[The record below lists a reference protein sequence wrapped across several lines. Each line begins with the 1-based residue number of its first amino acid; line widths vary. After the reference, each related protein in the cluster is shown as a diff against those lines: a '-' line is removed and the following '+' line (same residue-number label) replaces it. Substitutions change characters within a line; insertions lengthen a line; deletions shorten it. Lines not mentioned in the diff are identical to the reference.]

1 MSDNKKFFG
10 INDINWGHK
19 WGFKDSGFVINNDKS
34 VTFAGNRYPICGKR
48 LTRFVPFVE
57 EMLGVEFKIEPK
69 VKEQTTKHIEPT
81 KINEGFLKELSSTF
95 NEDRYTMEDNERIL
109 HSHGQHSTDEVYKV
123 LYGKLEHF
131 TDLVFYV
138 ESEQETI
145 QLVEMAKKHDVCL
158 IPYGGGTNVTN
169 ALRPP
174 KEETRMVVTVDTRRM
189 NRVESIDEENLMVT
203 VQSGITGKDLEEAL
217 HKKGYTV
224 GHEPD
229 SYEFSTVGGWIST
242 NAAGMKKHRYG
253 NIEDIVQNVTMITP
267 SGIINQIKPLTRSSI
282 GIKPQNVLF
291 GSEGNLGIITK
302 ATLKMHLLPE
312 SSSYESI
319 VLSDWE
325 TGVLFM
331 QNLFRS
337 NMVPAS
343 SRLADNLQIRL
354 GQALKEDKTGLA
366 GLLDRFKQF
375 VLFQIKGFDP
385 EKITVAV
392 FKIEGSSSEVKNQKE
407 NLKRLANKHGGVL
420 AGESTGKSGYLATMV
435 IAYIRELIFTQ
446 NILGETMETAVPWSK
461 INQVK
466 EEASK
471 LVVELHK
478 KHKLPGKPFFTSR
491 ISKIYH
497 TGVCMYNTIAMCF
510 DGVENPEDV
519 FTKIEHTMRENFIKN
534 GGSISHHHGVGKL
547 RKDFVS
553 ETISQG
559 SVEMIQG
566 IKQKQDPNNIF
577 GVNNNIVN
585 DQVTSP
591 ND

>member
-1 MSDNKKFFG
+1 MNKKEKFFG
-10 INDINWGHK
+10 VNNTNWGHK
-19 WGFKDSGFVINNDKS
+19 WGFRDSGFIVNEDRS
-34 VTFAGNRYPICGKR
+34 VTFAGNRYPICGKK
-48 LTRFVPFVE
+48 LSKFIPFVE
-57 EMLGVEFKIEPK
+57 EVLGVEFKIKPK
-69 VKEQTTKHIEPT
+69 VEELDKKHVDKAFVNHDFIS
-81 KINEGFLKELSSTF
+81 ELRSVF
-95 NEDRYTMEDNERIL
+95 NEDRFTEEDNERLL

-123 LYGKLEHF
+123 LYGKLKKF
-131 TDLVFYV
+131 TDLVFYI
-138 ESEQETI
+138 ESEEEAI
-145 QLVEMAKKHDVCL
+145 ELIELAKKHDVCL

-174 KEETRMVVTVDTRRM
+174 EDEHRMIVTVDTRRL
-189 NRVESIDEENLMVT
+189 NKIESLDKENLMVT

-217 HKKGYTV
+217 NKEGFTV

-253 NIEDIVQNVTMITP
+253 NIEDIVQNLTMVTP

-282 GIKPQNVLF
+282 GIKTQNILF

-302 ATLKMHLLPE
+302 ATLKMHRLPAK
-312 SSSYESI
+312 SSYESI
-319 VLSDWE
+319 VLSDWQ
-325 TGVLFM
+325 TGVQFM
-331 QNLFRS
+331 QDLSRS

-354 GQALKEDKTGLA
+354 GQALKEEKSGLPK
-366 GLLDRFKQF
+366 LLDKFKQF
-375 VLFQIKGFDP
+375 VLFKVKGFDP
-385 EKITVAV
+385 EKFTVAV
-392 FKIEGSSSEVKNQKE
+392 FKIEGSEVEVKTQRQNLE
-407 NLKRLANKHGGVL
+407 NLAKKHGGVL

-471 LVVELHK
+471 LIVKLHK
-478 KHKLPGKPFFTSR
+478 EHNLPGKPFFTSR
-491 ISKIYH
+491 ISKVYH
-497 TGVCMYNTIAMCF
+497 TGVCMYNTIAMCY

-519 FTKIEHTMRENFIKN
+519 FTEIEHIMRENFIEN

-547 RKDFVS
+547 RKDFMS
-553 ETISQG
+553 NTISEG
-559 SVEMIQG
+559 SVEMIKG
-566 IKQKQDPNNIF
+566 IKKNQDPHNIF
-577 GVNNNIVN
+577 GVNNNIVM
-585 DQVTSP
+585 D
-591 ND
+591 

>member
-1 MSDNKKFFG
+1 MNKKEKFFG
-10 INDINWGHK
+10 VNNTNWGHK
-19 WGFKDSGFVINNDKS
+19 WGFKDSGFIVNEDRS
-34 VTFAGNRYPICGKR
+34 VTFAGNRYPICGKK
-48 LTRFVPFVE
+48 LSKFIPFVE
-57 EMLGVEFKIEPK
+57 EVLGVEFKIKPK
-69 VKEQTTKHIEPT
+69 VEELDKKHVDKAFVNHDFIS
-81 KINEGFLKELSSTF
+81 ELRSRF
-95 NEDRYTMEDNERIL
+95 NKDRFTEEDNERLL

-123 LYGKLEHF
+123 LYGKLKKF
-131 TDLVFYV
+131 TDLVFYI
-138 ESEQETI
+138 ESEEEAI
-145 QLVEMAKKHDVCL
+145 ELIELAKKHDVCL

-174 KEETRMVVTVDTRRM
+174 EDEHRMIVTVDTRRL
-189 NRVESIDEENLMVT
+189 NKIESLDKENLMVT

-217 HKKGYTV
+217 NKEGFTV

-253 NIEDIVQNVTMITP
+253 NIEDIVQNLTMVTP

-282 GIKPQNVLF
+282 GIKTQNILF

-302 ATLKMHLLPE
+302 ATLKMHRLPAK
-312 SSSYESI
+312 SSYESI
-319 VLSDWE
+319 VLSDWQ
-325 TGVLFM
+325 TGVQFM
-331 QNLFRS
+331 QDLSRS

-354 GQALKEDKTGLA
+354 GQALKEEKSGLPK
-366 GLLDRFKQF
+366 LLDKFKQF
-375 VLFQIKGFDP
+375 VLFKVKGFDP
-385 EKITVAV
+385 EKFTVAV
-392 FKIEGSSSEVKNQKE
+392 FKIEGSEVEVKTQRQNLE
-407 NLKRLANKHGGVL
+407 NLAKKHGGVL

-471 LVVELHK
+471 LIVKLHK
-478 KHKLPGKPFFTSR
+478 EHNLPGKPFFTSR
-491 ISKIYH
+491 ISKVYH
-497 TGVCMYNTIAMCF
+497 TGVCMYNTIAMCY

-519 FTKIEHTMRENFIKN
+519 FTEIEHIMRENFIEN

-547 RKDFVS
+547 RKDFMS
-553 ETISQG
+553 NTISEG
-559 SVEMIQG
+559 SVEMIKG
-566 IKQKQDPNNIF
+566 IKKNQDPHNIF
-577 GVNNNIVN
+577 GVNNNIVM
-585 DQVTSP
+585 D
-591 ND
+591 

>member
-1 MSDNKKFFG
+1 MNDKKKFFG
-10 INDINWGHK
+10 INDTNWGHK
-19 WGFKDSGFVINNDKS
+19 WGFKDSGFVINKDRS
-34 VTFAGNRYPICGKR
+34 VTFAGNRYPICGKK

-57 EMLGVEFKIEPK
+57 EMLGVGFKIKPK
-69 VKEQTTKHIEPT
+69 VEEQTNKYVDPP
-81 KINEGFLKELSSTF
+81 KINDAFFDELKSLF
-95 NEDRYTMEDNERIL
+95 DEDRYSVEDNERVL

-123 LYGKLEHF
+123 LYGRLEQF

-138 ESEQETI
+138 ENEQETI
-145 QLVEMAKKHDVCL
+145 QLIELAKKHDVCL

-174 KEETRMVVTVDTRRM
+174 KEEKRMVVTVDTRRM
-189 NRVESIDEENLMVT
+189 NRVESFDKENLMVT
-203 VQSGITGKDLEEAL
+203 VESGITGKDLEEAL
-217 HKKGYTV
+217 NKEGYTV

-253 NIEDIVQNVTMITP
+253 NIEDIVQNLTMITP
-267 SGIINQIKPLTRSSI
+267 SGTINQIRPLTRSSI
-282 GIKPQNVLF
+282 GIKTQNILF

-302 ATLKMHLLPE
+302 ATLKMHRLPE
-312 SSSYESI
+312 KSSYESI
-319 VLSDWE
+319 ILSDWE
-325 TGVLFM
+325 TGVIFM
-331 QNLFRS
+331 QDLFHS

-354 GQALKEDKTGLA
+354 GQALKEEKGGLP
-366 GLLDRFKQF
+366 GLVDRFKQF
-375 VLFQIKGFDP
+375 ILFGVKGFDP
-385 EKITVAV
+385 EKFTVAV
-392 FKIEGSSSEVKNQKE
+392 FKIEGSDSEVKNQRA
-407 NLKRLANKHGGVL
+407 NLERLAKKHGGVL

-471 LVVELHK
+471 LIIELHK
-478 KHKLPGKPFFTSR
+478 EYNLPGKPFFTSR

-497 TGVCMYNTIAMCF
+497 TGVCMYNTIAMCY
-510 DGVENPEDV
+510 DGVDNPEDV

-547 RKDFVS
+547 RKDFMP
-553 ETISQG
+553 ETISKG
-559 SVEMIQG
+559 SIEMIRG
-566 IKQKQDPNNIF
+566 IKQGQDPENIF
-577 GVNNNIVN
+577 GVNNNIVI
-585 DQVTSP
+585 D
-591 ND
+591 

>member
-1 MSDNKKFFG
+1 MNDKKKFFG
-10 INDINWGHK
+10 INDTNWGHK
-19 WGFKDSGFVINNDKS
+19 WGFKDSGFVINKDRS
-34 VTFAGNRYPICGKR
+34 VTFAGNRYPICGKK

-57 EMLGVEFKIEPK
+57 EMLGVGFKIEPK
-69 VKEQTTKHIEPT
+69 VEEQTNKYVDPP
-81 KINEGFLKELSSTF
+81 KINDAFFDELKSLF
-95 NEDRYTMEDNERIL
+95 DEDRYSVEDNERVL

-123 LYGKLEHF
+123 LYGRLEQF

-138 ESEQETI
+138 ENEQETI
-145 QLVEMAKKHDVCL
+145 QLIELAKKHDVCL

-174 KEETRMVVTVDTRRM
+174 KEEKRMVVTVDTRRM
-189 NRVESIDEENLMVT
+189 NRVESFDKENLMVT
-203 VQSGITGKDLEEAL
+203 VESGITGKDLEEAL
-217 HKKGYTV
+217 NKEGYTV

-253 NIEDIVQNVTMITP
+253 NIEDIVQNLTMITP
-267 SGIINQIKPLTRSSI
+267 SGTINQIRPLTRSSI
-282 GIKPQNVLF
+282 GIKTQNILF

-302 ATLKMHLLPE
+302 ATLKMHRLPE
-312 SSSYESI
+312 KSSYESI
-319 VLSDWE
+319 ILSDWE
-325 TGVLFM
+325 TGVIFM
-331 QNLFRS
+331 QDLFHS

-354 GQALKEDKTGLA
+354 GQALKEEKGGLP
-366 GLLDRFKQF
+366 GLVDRFKQF
-375 VLFQIKGFDP
+375 ILFGVKGFDP
-385 EKITVAV
+385 EKFTVAV
-392 FKIEGSSSEVKNQKE
+392 FKIEGSDSEVKNQRA
-407 NLKRLANKHGGVL
+407 NLERLAKKHGGVL

-471 LVVELHK
+471 LIIELHK
-478 KHKLPGKPFFTSR
+478 EYNLPGKPFFTSR

-497 TGVCMYNTIAMCF
+497 TGVCMYNTIAMCY
-510 DGVENPEDV
+510 DGVDNPEDV

-547 RKDFVS
+547 RKDFMP
-553 ETISQG
+553 ETISKG
-559 SVEMIQG
+559 SIEMIRG
-566 IKQKQDPNNIF
+566 IKQGQDPENIF
-577 GVNNNIVN
+577 GVNNNIVI
-585 DQVTSP
+585 D
-591 ND
+591 

>member
-1 MSDNKKFFG
+1 MNKKEKFFG
-10 INDINWGHK
+10 VNNTNWGHK
-19 WGFKDSGFVINNDKS
+19 WGFRDSGFIVNEDRS
-34 VTFAGNRYPICGKR
+34 VTFAGNRYPICGKK
-48 LTRFVPFVE
+48 LSKFIPFVE
-57 EMLGVEFKIEPK
+57 EVLGVEFKIKPK
-69 VKEQTTKHIEPT
+69 VEELDKKHVDRAFVNHDFIS
-81 KINEGFLKELSSTF
+81 ELRSRF
-95 NEDRYTMEDNERIL
+95 NEDRFTEEDNERLL

-123 LYGKLEHF
+123 LYGKLKKF
-131 TDLVFYV
+131 TDLVFYI
-138 ESEQETI
+138 ESEKEAI
-145 QLVEMAKKHDVCL
+145 ELIELAKKHDVCL

-174 KEETRMVVTVDTRRM
+174 EDEHRMIVTVDTRRL
-189 NRVESIDEENLMVT
+189 NKIESLDKENLMVT

-217 HKKGYTV
+217 NKEGFTV

-253 NIEDIVQNVTMITP
+253 NIEDIVQNLTMVTP

-282 GIKPQNVLF
+282 GIKTQNILF

-302 ATLKMHLLPE
+302 ATLKMHRLPAK
-312 SSSYESI
+312 SSYESI
-319 VLSDWE
+319 VLSDWQ
-325 TGVLFM
+325 TGVQFM
-331 QNLFRS
+331 QDLSRS

-354 GQALKEDKTGLA
+354 GQALKEEKSGLPKLIDK
-366 GLLDRFKQF
+366 FKQF
-375 VLFQIKGFDP
+375 VLFKVKGFDP
-385 EKITVAV
+385 EKFTVAV
-392 FKIEGSSSEVKNQKE
+392 FKIEGSEVEVKTQRQNLE
-407 NLKRLANKHGGVL
+407 NLAKKHGGVL

-471 LVVELHK
+471 LIVKLHK
-478 KHKLPGKPFFTSR
+478 EHNLPGKPFFTSR
-491 ISKIYH
+491 ISKVYH
-497 TGVCMYNTIAMCF
+497 TGVCMYNTIAMCY

-519 FTKIEHTMRENFIKN
+519 FTEIEHIMRENFIDN

-547 RKDFVS
+547 RKDFMS
-553 ETISQG
+553 NTISEG
-559 SVEMIQG
+559 SVEMIKG
-566 IKQKQDPNNIF
+566 IKKNQDPHNIF
-577 GVNNNIVN
+577 GVNNNIVM
-585 DQVTSP
+585 D
-591 ND
+591 